1 MRNPNCLR
9 GNPAPG
15 MDYRPLRTGKQEMF
29 GRTTTVFIMVLSE
42 VSITFAGFKK
52 ASHKARPFLFMFSQS
67 QMK

>member
-1 MRNPNCLR
+1 MQKQMRNPNCLR

-42 VSITFAGFKK
+42 VSITFAGF
-52 ASHKARPFLFMFSQS
+52 
-67 QMK
+67 